1 MARKKRE
8 PAVLIILL
16 DPEILAEIDK
26 LVKKGRYTTRGEFI
40 KTAVYEKLEREKARE
55 ARQST
60 ILYT

>member
-1 MARKKRE
+1 MARKKRD

-26 LVKKGRYTTRGEFI
+26 LVKKGKYTSRGEFI

-55 ARQST
+55 AGQST